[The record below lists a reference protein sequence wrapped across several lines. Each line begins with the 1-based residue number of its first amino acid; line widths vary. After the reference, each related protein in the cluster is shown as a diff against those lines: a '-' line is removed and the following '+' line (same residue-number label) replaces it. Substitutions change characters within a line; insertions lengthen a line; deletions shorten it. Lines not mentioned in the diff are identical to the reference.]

1 MKKDG
6 APALTDDASSDALFT
21 ARLANLMPDTEAQWF
36 FDSKL
41 AMIRAHMAK
50 HERDPIMRQQDI
62 FFAQLHLK
70 RALGQVTGDHGK
82 GLITADS
89 NPVASWQ
96 VLESISTVKIG
107 DTISYLPSPITP
119 LNWAKAVLSMA
130 LDRVK
135 PLIK

>member
-1 MKKDG
+1 MIIREMQCKLEKLERPFGVIRYARDSYQSGNYWIKAPGSVKKDG

-62 FFAQLHLK
+62 FF
-70 RALGQVTGDHGK
+70 R
-82 GLITADS
+82 
-89 NPVASWQ
+89 
-96 VLESISTVKIG
+96 
-107 DTISYLPSPITP
+107 PITFEAGTWSGNRRP
-119 LNWAKAVLSMA
+119 W
-130 LDRVK
+130 
-135 PLIK
+135 